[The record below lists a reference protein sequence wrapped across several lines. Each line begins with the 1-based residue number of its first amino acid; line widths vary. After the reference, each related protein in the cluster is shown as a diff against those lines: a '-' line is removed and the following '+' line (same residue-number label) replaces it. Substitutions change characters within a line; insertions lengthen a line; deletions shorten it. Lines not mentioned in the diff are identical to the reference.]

1 MTERKEG
8 LGTRLN
14 RWFREMKSELKKVVW
29 PTWEQVVKNTSVVIV
44 MVVVIGAF
52 IWLVDWLMT
61 LGVGSLLSLVP

>member
-8 LGTRLN
+8 LGNRLS